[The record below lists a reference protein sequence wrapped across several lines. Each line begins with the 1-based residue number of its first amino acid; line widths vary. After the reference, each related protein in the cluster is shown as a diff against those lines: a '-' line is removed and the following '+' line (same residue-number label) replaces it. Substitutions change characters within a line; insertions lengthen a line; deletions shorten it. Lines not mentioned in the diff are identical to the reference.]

1 MKITKERLL
10 QKKKKNID
18 EKKVNHLFF
27 HFNFNF
33 FTCCL
38 VVLVS
43 FELDNSLIGA
53 FFLQVLDLK
62 GSLTFL
68 VGGCLIGFALNF
80 QSNLNL
86 FKECLAG
93 F

>member
-33 FTCCL
+33 FT
-38 VVLVS
+38 
-43 FELDNSLIGA
+43 
-53 FFLQVLDLK
+53 
-62 GSLTFL
+62 
-68 VGGCLIGFALNF
+68 
-80 QSNLNL
+80 
-86 FKECLAG
+86 
-93 F
+93 